1 MGTINKKKKKRYIYR
16 PRKERTAAFFIFL
29 SQKTKKR
36 EYLNYQKCYEKYYGE
51 TCNVSYK
58 KFWKMMFW
66 KSVFLWLRWLFFPI
80 TAFWAA
86 IDINDE
92 YRSKRILDYDV
103 EIAINDELQ
112 KQWDEEDRLEALQKE
127 SKKGN

>member
-1 MGTINKKKKKRYIYR
+1 
-16 PRKERTAAFFIFL
+16 
-29 SQKTKKR
+29 
-36 EYLNYQKCYEKYYGE
+36 
-51 TCNVSYK
+51 
-58 KFWKMMFW
+58 MMFW